1 MLMRGV
7 ALVVMFATMI
17 GIANPDPFLLIIL
30 VMAIS
35 ATVIQL
41 SYLVG
46 ICIRGACSKWLNWY
60 LTASAIAWSGTMAPD
75 DTRTLSAGFAPPVGA
90 RLGEKAVCPELV

>member
-1 MLMRGV
+1 MV
-7 ALVVMFATMI
+7 
-17 GIANPDPFLLIIL
+17 GIANRDPFLLIIL

-46 ICIRGACSKWLNWY
+46 IYIRGACSKWPKLVPHRVGY
-60 LTASAIAWSGTMAPD
+60 RLDRHHGT
-75 DTRTLSAGFAPPVGA
+75 
-90 RLGEKAVCPELV
+90 